1 MLLIEKLYLLD
12 SPTASKRDR
21 ADETITEIK
30 DKRTGKLKHKVFTQL
45 TKSVSAVQMS
55 FDIDLHMDIEEAD
68 TKDNLCFR
76 DFTEVATSLL
86 IRAYGGRVN

>member
-1 MLLIEKLYLLD
+1 M
-12 SPTASKRDR
+12 
-21 ADETITEIK
+21 
-30 DKRTGKLKHKVFTQL
+30 KHKVFTQL

-55 FDIDLHMDIEEAD
+55 FDIDLHMDIDEANA
-68 TKDNLCFR
+68 KDNLCFR